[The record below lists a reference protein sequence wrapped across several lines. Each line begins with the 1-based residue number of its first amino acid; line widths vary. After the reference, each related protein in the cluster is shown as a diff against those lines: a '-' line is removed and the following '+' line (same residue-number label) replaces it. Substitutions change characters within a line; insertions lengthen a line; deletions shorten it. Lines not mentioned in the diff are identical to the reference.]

1 MNLGAGRPGQEA
13 VNLIDV
19 VRVSA
24 ALSNAK
30 RYEILKTLYR
40 GVLVSCCDRFHL
52 GEQGACVSDVV
63 SAFKMSQSTI
73 SHHLAVLEEAGLVR
87 SEARGLYT
95 CYFPN
100 TAVIEEYL
108 AALRAQLL
116 DVEVPCCVTVQDGV
130 PQEPG
135 RKGK

>member
-1 MNLGAGRPGQEA
+1 M
-13 VNLIDV
+13 IDV
-19 VRVSA
+19 IRVSA

-40 GVLVSCCDRFHL
+40 GVLVSCCDRFHF

-100 TAVIEEYL
+100 TAVVEEFL

-116 DVEVPCCVTVQDGV
+116 DVEAPSCATDQDGA
-130 PQEPG
+130 QEKLC
-135 RKGK
+135 RREK

>member
-1 MNLGAGRPGQEA
+1 M
-13 VNLIDV
+13 VDV

-40 GVLVSCCDRFHL
+40 GALVSCCDRFHL

-108 AALRAQLL
+108 TTLRAQFL
-116 DVEVPCCVTVQDGV
+116 DAEVPGCVTDQDGK
-130 PQEPG
+130 PG
-135 RKGK
+135 KTPRVKK